1 MASEMI
7 ASEPA
12 MLDFLIVALRG
23 EPLDISSEFP
33 WNALYR
39 VASSHRVLSLLH
51 EALSRQSDHIPP
63 FVLADLSGARRY
75 TQKQSLLG
83 LHQRD
88 EILQL
93 FSTRHMPVLVVKG
106 AAWARPWYQDVSL
119 RPFHDI
125 DLLVPTSQLAPCR
138 QILLEA
144 GYRDSER
151 AVNAPQH
158 ETPLVR
164 PDRPC
169 SIELHRHLLLLP
181 AREQLTYEQVEART
195 LMLDGVRTLDVVDTL
210 VHISMHL
217 LHHIHIEGG
226 WRLLQAWDIAQH
238 VKTGRVVW
246 DLFEKRAQEIR
257 FFTACC
263 SVLGLTALL
272 TNIEIPDRYR
282 DDDQAKYLL
291 RFPMDRFAAFQI
303 PHRRILSLLDA
314 LSRRDIRRT
323 IALLIHAISP
333 QARTKGRSED
343 VMELRDM
350 VARDVAPG
358 LTLSA
363 VPAELAWL
371 IAQACRPGRGSLR
384 DGIGQIRMEA
394 KARKVEIEVASGSRI
409 TEESQTKPI
418 VDGEQ

>member
-1 MASEMI
+1 
-7 ASEPA
+7 
-12 MLDFLIVALRG
+12 MLEFLIVALRG
-23 EPLDISSEFP
+23 EPLDVSPEFS
-33 WNALYR
+33 WKALYR
-39 VASSHRVLSLLH
+39 VAASHRVPSLLH
-51 EALSRQSDHIPP
+51 EALRRQPDRTPP
-63 FVLADLSGARRY
+63 SVLADLSGARRY
-75 TQKQSLLG
+75 IHKQSLLG
-83 LHQRD
+83 LRQR
-88 EILQL
+88 EELLQL
-93 FSTRHMPVLVVKG
+93 LSMRHVPVLVVKG
-106 AAWARPWYQDVSL
+106 AVWARPWYKDVSL

-144 GYRDSER
+144 GYRDSDR

-181 AREQLTYEQVEART
+181 AREQLTFEHVEARALT
-195 LMLDGVRTLDVVDTL
+195 LDGPDGLVRTLDAVDTL

-226 WRLLQAWDIAQH
+226 WRLLHAWDIAQH
-238 VKTGRVVW
+238 VKTGRVDW
-246 DLFEKRAQEIR
+246 DVFEKRARQIGV
-257 FFTACC
+257 FSACC
-263 SVLGLTALL
+263 SVLGLAALL
-272 TNIEIPDRYR
+272 TRIEIPDRYR
-282 DDDQAKYLL
+282 DEVQAKYLL
-291 RFPMDRFAAFQI
+291 RFPIDRYTAFQM

-314 LSRRDIRRT
+314 LSRRDIRRI
-323 IALLIHAISP
+323 IALLTHVISP
-333 QARTKGRSED
+333 QARTKGGTGD
-343 VMELRDM
+343 VMELRDI

-371 IAQACRPGRGSLR
+371 VAQACRPGRGYIR

-394 KARKVEIEVASGSRI
+394 KARKAAIHAASDSRG
-409 TEESQTKPI
+409 TEEIQTEPM
-418 VDGEQ
+418 VDGEP